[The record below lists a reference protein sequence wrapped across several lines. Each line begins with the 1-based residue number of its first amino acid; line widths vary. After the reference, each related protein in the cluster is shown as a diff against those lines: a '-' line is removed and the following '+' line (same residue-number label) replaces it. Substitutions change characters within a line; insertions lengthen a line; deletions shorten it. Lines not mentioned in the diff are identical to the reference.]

1 MKYIVCLKQVPE
13 TDKVKINPETGTLIR
28 EGVKSIINPYD
39 LYALEAALKAKDAYG
54 GKIVV
59 ISMGPPQAEEA
70 LREAIAY
77 GADEAILLS
86 DRAFAG
92 ADTLATSYTLA
103 QAIKKIGDY
112 DIIFCGKQAI
122 DGDTAQV
129 GPELAY
135 RLGLPY
141 ATYVHKFEIKDS
153 SLIVERDLD
162 DGTQLLNLTLPA
174 LVTIVK
180 EIGEPRVPSIRG
192 KMRAKKAKIPIWTAE
207 EIKADKEKLG
217 LNGSPTRVV
226 NVFSPPARGKKEIF
240 TGKPDEC
247 VRQLCERVRE
257 VIGM

>member
-1 MKYIVCLKQVPE
+1 M
-13 TDKVKINPETGTLIR
+13 
-28 EGVKSIINPYD
+28 
-39 LYALEAALKAKDAYG
+39 
-54 GKIVV
+54 
-59 ISMGPPQAEEA
+59 
-70 LREAIAY
+70 
-77 GADEAILLS
+77 
-86 DRAFAG
+86 
-92 ADTLATSYTLA
+92 
-103 QAIKKIGDY
+103 
-112 DIIFCGKQAI
+112 
-122 DGDTAQV
+122 

-162 DGTQLLNLTLPA
+162 DGTQVLKLTLPA

-207 EIKADKEKLG
+207 EIEADKEKLG